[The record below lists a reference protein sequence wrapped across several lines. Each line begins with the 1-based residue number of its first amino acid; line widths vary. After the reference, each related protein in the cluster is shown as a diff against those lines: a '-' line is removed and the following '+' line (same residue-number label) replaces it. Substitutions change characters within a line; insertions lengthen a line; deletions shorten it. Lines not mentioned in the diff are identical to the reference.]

1 MLRIILLVG
10 FGGFAG
16 SVSRYL
22 ASSSVQKLFLLSFPF
37 GTLFVNVVGSLI
49 IGFLFGL
56 GERGNILSPE
66 ARLFFATG
74 FCGGF
79 TTFSTFSLES
89 LSLLRDGQ
97 WLFFLLYAVGSV
109 LLGLLFVF
117 MGFWLSRL
125 L

>member
-16 SVSRYL
+16 SVLRYL

>member
-97 WLFFLLYAVGSV
+97 WLFFSLYAVGSV

>member
-22 ASSSVQKLFLLSFPF
+22 ASSSVQKLFYLSFPF
-37 GTLFVNVVGSLI
+37 GTLFVNIVGSLI

-89 LSLLRDGQ
+89 LSLIRDGQ
-97 WLFFLLYAVGSV
+97 WLFFALYAVGSV
-109 LLGLLFVF
+109 VLGLLFVF
-117 MGFWLSRL
+117 MGFWFSRL